1 LWRARARRNF
11 AAIAC
16 RIALV
21 SSRKQQGR
29 ERREPRLARAAPQA
43 GSGGGL
49 HADPDARAQASPRSA
64 KLGRAKPARARK
76 GPRLVR
82 LALGFALK
90 WGFVAGLWTGVAGI
104 CVLAFFWF
112 TLPPF
117 ERINVFERR
126 PSLAFVD
133 SDDET
138 IATYGDLFGGLV
150 MLEEMPPWLPMA
162 VLATEDRRFYS
173 HFGVDP
179 QGLARAAL
187 ANFRAGRVVQGGST
201 ITQQLAKNVFLTNER
216 SGARKIQE
224 MLLAFA
230 IERRFSKEEILT
242 IYLNRVYLGAGT
254 YGVEA
259 AAQRYF
265 GKSARGVNAHEA
277 AVIAGLLKAPS
288 RLAPT
293 ANAARARIRAAEVL
307 DNMVEAGFMTAA
319 QRLAAGELPLGTM
332 AAANAAALRSGRY
345 FTDWLA
351 DKVQGFVGAQTRD
364 LVVVTTLDSRLQRA
378 AETALEDIL
387 AREGPKVEVSQ
398 GAFVLMRPDGAV
410 QAMVGGRSYA
420 QSAFNRA
427 VDARRQPGS
436 AFKAFVYL
444 AAAEQGLQADARI
457 ADTPLQIGTWRPR
470 NFDNRVS
477 GEISVREAFAR
488 SVNTSA
494 VRVAQQAGID
504 NVVRAARSLGIA
516 SPIQRNLSTALG
528 SSEVNLL
535 ELTGA
540 YAAFANGGDGVLPYA
555 ISEIRDTAGTV
566 LYRRQSSGTG
576 PVMSGAALATMTDLM
591 QAVVAS
597 GTGRAAAFDHPAAGK
612 TGTTNDYRDAWFVG
626 FTADFVGGA
635 WFGNDDGEEM
645 ERTTGGSLPAR
656 LWKAVMVEAHRGLPI
671 RPLPGAVAPDAPPS
685 FVNAAPSVPAP
696 APSTPT
702 AGEQPGWFAR
712 LLNSL
717 SNAPTPVDA
726 VPNYGPN

>member
-1 LWRARARRNF
+1 
-11 AAIAC
+11 
-16 RIALV
+16 V

-29 ERREPRLARAAPQA
+29 ERREPRLSHSASDGKRAHA
-43 GSGGGL
+43 L
-49 HADPDARAQASPRSA
+49 HADPDARASA
-64 KLGRAKPARARK
+64 PTKRVKPERAKPERVRK
-76 GPRLVR
+76 GPGAVR
-82 LALGFALK
+82 RAA
-90 WGFVAGLWTGVAGI
+90 GFVFKWSFIAGLWAGVAAV

-133 SDDET
+133 PNGET

-150 MLEEMPPWLPMA
+150 KLDEMPPWLPMA

-201 ITQQLAKNVFLTNER
+201 VTQQLAKNVFLTNER
-216 SGARKIQE
+216 SFERKIQE
-224 MLLAFA
+224 LLLAFA

-242 IYLNRVYLGAGT
+242 VYLNRIYLGAGT

-265 GKSARGVNAHEA
+265 GKSARSVNAHEA

-293 ANAARARIRAAEVL
+293 ASVARARARAGEVL
-307 DNMVEAGFMTAA
+307 DNMVEAGFMTPS
-319 QRLAAGELPLGTM
+319 QRAAAGQLPLGST
-332 AAANAAALRSGRY
+332 ATAQNAGSRGGRY
-345 FTDWLA
+345 FSDWLA
-351 DKVQGFVGAQTRD
+351 EKVTGFVGAQTRD
-364 LVVVTTLDSRLQRA
+364 LVVVTTLDSRLQRV
-378 AETALEDIL
+378 AEAALEDIL
-387 AREGPKVEVSQ
+387 AREGSKAQVEQ

-410 QAMVGGRSYA
+410 VAMVGGRSYA

-427 VDARRQPGS
+427 TDARRQPGS

-444 AAAEQGLQADARI
+444 AAAEQGLRADARI
-457 ADTPLQIGTWRPR
+457 ADTPVQIGTWRPR

-494 VRVAQQAGID
+494 VRIAQQTGID
-504 NVVRAARSLGIA
+504 TIARTARSLGVA
-516 SPIQRNLSTALG
+516 SPIQRNLSSALG

-540 YAAFANGGDGVLPYA
+540 YAAFANGGNGVLPHA
-555 ISEIRDTAGTV
+555 IAEIRDTAGNV
-566 LYRRQSSGTG
+566 LYRRQGSGTG
-576 PVMSGAALATMTDLM
+576 PVMSRAGLATMTDLM
-591 QAVVAS
+591 QAVIAS

-626 FTADFVGGA
+626 FTADYVGGA
-635 WFGNDDGEEM
+635 WFGNDDGDEM

-656 LWKAVMVEAHRGLPI
+656 LWKAVMMEAHRGLPA
-671 RPLPGAVAPDAPPS
+671 RPLPGAVAPDAAPLVASPLP
-685 FVNAAPSVPAP
+685 AAPSPAP
-696 APSTPT
+696 A
-702 AGEQPGWFAR
+702 EQPGWFAR
-712 LLNSL
+712 LLGSF
-717 SNAPTPVDA
+717 SNPVPVFDTTPNPA
-726 VPNYGPN
+726 SN